1 MKRLIFAVL
10 LVGYAFGSSA
20 LAQSQQP
27 NIVII
32 LADDMGYG
40 DVSYNGCP
48 DYQTPNIDSIA
59 SNGILCTNGY
69 VSHPFCGPS
78 RAGLLTGRYQQ
89 RFGHEENPADDNDN
103 PRLGLPET
111 EITLPQ
117 ILKPAGYV
125 CGTVGKWHLGA
136 ASNLHPLQR
145 GFDEFFGFLGAASN
159 YYNANLLQG
168 ETPIVETSYLTDA
181 FTREGVSFINRH
193 ATESFFLFLAY
204 NAPHDPYDQPPA
216 IYMDRVRN
224 ITDPDRQNY
233 AAMVTALDRGV
244 GQVLQALR
252 ANNIVSNTLIFF
264 LSDNGAPPNQYDVVY
279 DRNEPFRGNK
289 MNVLEGGIH
298 VPFAV
303 QWPARLLSP
312 LVYEKP
318 VSSLDIVPTAAA
330 AAGVSLPSNRIY
342 DGLNLIPYFAGEQ
355 VGPDRTLFWRWA
367 DLGSDGP
374 PGSGDTIWAVRS
386 GDLKLVTER
395 YTTGQPPALYD
406 LSNDIGEAQDLA
418 LTRPGDVDALQQLYA
433 QWNAQIISTLWRHEY
448 AYGLQPLVL
457 AGDWNAFNISD
468 SHLPWRLT
476 RITAP
481 ATQGAGTPDAYNWFT
496 NTIHVAAT
504 GGDTTPG
511 LHSFALVAGGNYS
524 TQWGGVTINI
534 DGTTS
539 VPFFS
544 GIGLGPT
551 NSITFEDGFYYSFR
565 LLEWGEQIG
574 SSMNLGVFKTS
585 EPPVSVS
592 VSGQTPQTPTADDP
606 VVVSITTSQ
615 PKSLQERIYLRW
627 STDFF
632 ITSHLSVADG
642 AGTSYSATITPQP
655 SGTAIQYCVLTSTVD
670 LSPFVTSGIIDSLTL
685 AVTGNVKFIV
695 SDPPTITTQPA
706 DTTVRVGQRAR
717 FSVTAT
723 GTPPLHYQWTK
734 NGLNITGATKAKYTT
749 PPTTAAD
756 NGALFAVTVSN
767 LAGSVTS
774 NNAILTV
781 H

>member
-1 MKRLIFAVL
+1 MKRFIFAML

-20 LAQSQQP
+20 LAQSPHP
-27 NIVII
+27 NIVVI
-32 LADDMGYG
+32 LADDLGYG
-40 DVSYNGCP
+40 DLSYNGCP
-48 DYQTPNIDSIA
+48 DYQTPNIDAFA

-69 VSHPFCGPS
+69 VTHPFCSPS
-78 RAGLLTGRYQQ
+78 RAALLTGRYQQ
-89 RFGHEENPADDNDN
+89 RFGHEENPDGDDAN

-125 CGTVGKWHLGA
+125 CGIVGKWHLGV

-145 GFDEFFGFLGAASN
+145 GFDEFFGFLGPDSN
-159 YYNANLLQG
+159 YYNANLLRN

-193 ATESFFLFLAY
+193 ATQPFFLYLAY
-204 NAPHDPYDQPPA
+204 NAPHTPYDQPPA
-216 IYMDRVRN
+216 IYMNRVRN
-224 ITDPDRQNY
+224 ITDPSRQIY
-233 AAMVTALDRGV
+233 AAMVTALDVGV
-244 GQVLQALR
+244 GQVLQALQT
-252 ANNIVSNTLIFF
+252 NNIVNNTLIFF
-264 LSDNGAPPNQYDVVY
+264 LSDNGAPPLRSYDS
-279 DRNEPFRGNK
+279 NTPFRGYK

-298 VPFAV
+298 IPFAV
-303 QWPARLLSP
+303 QWPAQLPSP
-312 LVYEKP
+312 LVYQKP

-330 AAGVSLPSNRIY
+330 AAGVSLPTDRIY
-342 DGLNLIPYFAGEQ
+342 DGLNMIPYFAQ
-355 VGPDRTLFWRWA
+355 QQLGPDRTLFWRWA
-367 DLGSDGP
+367 GLGSDGP
-374 PGSGDTIWAVRS
+374 PGSEDTIWAVRS
-386 GDLKLVTER
+386 GALKLVTER
-395 YTTGQPPALYD
+395 NTTGQPPALYD
-406 LSNDIGEAQDLA
+406 LSNDIGESQDLA
-418 LTRPGDVDALQQLYA
+418 LTRPGDVDTLQQLYA
-433 QWNAQIISTLWRHEY
+433 QWNTQTISTLFRTQF
-448 AYGLQPLVL
+448 ASALQPLVL
-457 AGDWNAFNISD
+457 AGDWNGFNISD
-468 SHLPWRLT
+468 SHLPWLLT

-481 ATQGAGTPDAYNWFT
+481 ATLGSGAPDAYNWFT

-511 LHSFALVAGGNYS
+511 LHSFALVAGEKYS

-539 VPFFS
+539 VPFFAGS
-544 GIGLGPT
+544 GLGPT

-565 LLEWGEQIG
+565 LLEWGDQIG

-585 EPPVSVS
+585 APPVSVS
-592 VSGQTPQTPTADDP
+592 VSGQTPQTPTSDDP

-615 PKSLQERIYLRW
+615 PKSAEELIYLRW

-632 ITSHLSVADG
+632 ITSNLVLADG
-642 AGTSYSATITPQP
+642 AGTSYSATIAPQP
-655 SGTAIQYCVLTSTVD
+655 SGTAVQYCVLTSTVD
-670 LSPFVTSGIIDSLTL
+670 LSSFVTSGIIDSLTL
-685 AVTGNVKFIV
+685 AASDNAKFIV
-695 SDPPTITTQPA
+695 SDTPTITIQPT
-706 DTTVRVGQRAR
+706 DTTVRAGQRAR
-717 FSVTAT
+717 FSVTAI
-723 GTPPLHYQWTK
+723 GTPPLNYQWTK
-734 NGLNITGATKAKYTT
+734 NGLNITGATKATYRT